1 MDFKRINDISEA
13 YRQAAH
19 TKMTEL
25 VGASDYDLS
34 TYTMSAARPTVST
47 VDDEDFAQCGAWVAV
62 QLWIPK
68 NVVRDLEVEYRIY
81 FHQARTVN
89 IIAKSA
95 EEAQEKFER
104 GEWKNEDSED
114 DHNYAG
120 QFNAIHAMSK

>member
-19 TKMTEL
+19 AKMTKFVDED
-25 VGASDYDLS
+25 DYDVS
-34 TYTMSAARPTVST
+34 DCITTPVRPTVNI
-47 VDDEDFAQCGAWVAV
+47 VDNLGIRENGAWVAV
-62 QLWIPK
+62 QLWIPQS
-68 NVVRDLEVEYRIY
+68 VVRDLEVEYRIY